1 MRGERHHHGG
11 NVCGLLC
18 WGLRYFS
25 YYSYSRKPTGREFFV
40 PARTLIVVFL
50 LKTCQNL
57 VLVKNNQVLLTIGQI
72 LGTAAEKTGW
82 LTCSP
87 GAITRVT
94 SLLHRQSK
102 IDKAKALLLC
112 SNPRPLLPPIFFC
125 GFNNVVPKSSTVSL
139 LQTHVSKYYLRLN

>member
-1 MRGERHHHGG
+1 MRGKRHHHGG

-25 YYSYSRKPTGREFFV
+25 YYSYSRKPTGQEFFV

-57 VLVKNNQVLLTIGQI
+57 VLVKNNQVSLTIGQI

-94 SLLHRQSK
+94 SLLHRQTK
-102 IDKAKALLLC
+102 IDKAKALLLF